1 MDAKR
6 AKAGAKLRSEALK
19 KTGGERDAHGV
30 TPEMREIAEQLVH
43 PDGDPY
49 ENARRMG
56 FYCEQCG

>member
-1 MDAKR
+1 MNSEQ
-6 AKAGAKLRSEALK
+6 AKAMAELRKAALK
-19 KTGGERDAHGV
+19 TTGGERAAHGV
-30 TPEMREIAEQLVH
+30 TPEMREIAEQLAH